1 VQQQFEQQPPEQ
13 QRSLTNRKAVLLS
26 VHMDLSK
33 RVLSLWMSTAA
44 AATYGNCFS
53 AVLAPVVAPLVKMT
67 MQQLL
72 TCSVVTASTSRSSS
86 SSGSDVHALIEAVDS
101 SLSQVF
107 RTTDSI
113 CFSILEGIAF
123 HSLGQGDAAALQDA
137 TSDDVMRLLLVQ
149 LAAATEQL
157 YYQQRRK
164 LRKASAAA
172 SSSSN
177 SAAEATADLPEPYHQ
192 QPFTALGLP
201 AVDKVRRSNEYL
213 TGLFLQDLAPGV
225 RGIFVCVSAAALYR
239 QEQRAIEPLRRDGSC
254 SRGPAGTCEWT
265 IDSSSSSS
273 SSSRGEAQVPDPVIP
288 ADLIRPL
295 LLTLFEV
302 CMLDTPLDAISSCC
316 KMVWVLLASS
326 SWLPGSEPPG
336 SSAAAAAAAAA
347 QLQQQLGEAAGA
359 QQVLQ
364 LMLQQVA
371 PVVLAAY
378 KRGKLASGM
387 RRVDEDGSLKD
398 ESRNVTIQG
407 FGGASISLVCSGAAR
422 CV

>member
-1 VQQQFEQQPPEQ
+1 
-13 QRSLTNRKAVLLS
+13 
-26 VHMDLSK
+26 MDLSK
-33 RVLSLWMSTAA
+33 RVLSLWMSTAT

-53 AVLAPVVAPLVKMT
+53 AVLAPVVAPLVKLT

-72 TCSVVTASTSRSSS
+72 TCSVVTASISG
-86 SSGSDVHALIEAVDS
+86 SSGSNVHVLIEAVNS

-107 RTTDSI
+107 RTTDNI

-123 HSLGQGDAAALQDA
+123 HSLGQGDAAALQIA

-172 SSSSN
+172 SSSSD
-177 SAAEATADLPEPYHQ
+177 SAAAAAAADLPEPYHQ
-192 QPFTALGLP
+192 QLFTTLGLP
-201 AVDKVRRSNEYL
+201 SVDKVRRSNENL
-213 TGLFLQDLAPGV
+213 TGPFLQDSAPGV
-225 RGIFVCVSAAALYR
+225 RGILVCVSSAALYK

-254 SRGPAGTCEWT
+254 SDAPAGTREWT

-273 SSSRGEAQVPDPVIP
+273 SRGAAQVPDPVIP

-295 LLTLFEV
+295 LLTLFEQ
-302 CMLDTPLDAISSCC
+302 CMSDTPLDVVSGCC
-316 KMVWVLLASS
+316 KTMWVLLASS
-326 SWLPGSEPPG
+326 TWLPGSEPPG

-347 QLQQQLGEAAGA
+347 QLQRQLGGAAGV

-378 KRGKLASGM
+378 KRGKLASAL
-387 RRVDEDGSLKD
+387 RRVDEDGTMRD

-407 FGGASISLVCSGAAR
+407 FGGALISLACSGAAR
-422 CV
+422 SV